1 MYKFINILMVLS
13 IILFFFF
20 IYEYYSSNK
29 NIESKDYNRS
39 NIDQILKKKINDL
52 PVLNNDTNN
61 IIEFNDSLESEISS
75 EKKRSFWE
83 LLKSKWNVK
92 L

>member
-1 MYKFINILMVLS
+1 MVLS
-13 IILFFFF
+13 VILFFFF

-61 IIEFNDSLESEISS
+61 VIEFNDSLESEISS

-83 LLKSKWNVK
+83 LLKSK
-92 L
+92 

>member
-13 IILFFFF
+13 VILFFFF

-61 IIEFNDSLESEISS
+61 VIEFNDSLESEISS

-83 LLKSKWNVK
+83 LLKSK
-92 L
+92 

>member
-61 IIEFNDSLESEISS
+61 VIEFNDSLESEISS

-83 LLKSKWNVK
+83 LLKSK
-92 L
+92 

>member
-83 LLKSKWNVK
+83 LLKSK
-92 L
+92 

>member
-1 MYKFINILMVLS
+1 MVLS
-13 IILFFFF
+13 VILFFFF

-83 LLKSKWNVK
+83 LLKSK
-92 L
+92 

>member
-1 MYKFINILMVLS
+1 MVLS

-61 IIEFNDSLESEISS
+61 VIEFNDSLESEISS

-83 LLKSKWNVK
+83 LLKSK
-92 L
+92 

>member
-1 MYKFINILMVLS
+1 MVLS

-61 IIEFNDSLESEISS
+61 IEFNDSLESEISS

-83 LLKSKWNVK
+83 LLKSK
-92 L
+92 

>member
-13 IILFFFF
+13 VILFFFF

>member
-1 MYKFINILMVLS
+1 MVLS

-20 IYEYYSSNK
+20 IYEYYSSKK

-61 IIEFNDSLESEISS
+61 VIEFNDSLESEISS

-83 LLKSKWNVK
+83 LLKSK
-92 L
+92 

>member
-1 MYKFINILMVLS
+1 MVLS

-83 LLKSKWNVK
+83 LLKSK
-92 L
+92 